1 MARNIELKTRTAVDG
16 RYVNTR
22 RKGIYLLPNLL
33 TTGGLFAGFY
43 SIVASID
50 GNFSAA
56 AWAIFAAMLL
66 DGLDG
71 RVARL
76 TSTASEF
83 GKEFDSL
90 ADMVSFGLAPAIV
103 VYQWSVELLEQRV
116 VDGLAQSFGMWGR
129 AVWLAT
135 FLYVAAAAFRL
146 ARFNSNV
153 AQDRRFFQ
161 GLASPA
167 AAAGIASMIW
177 IATSYDVFAGLVALA
192 AVVTITAATG
202 LLMMSRFAYVS
213 FKDVNPGRRVRFA
226 QRLFI
231 LLVLIVV
238 AFQPAETI
246 FALFFFYA
254 ASGPAAWSWHRR
266 RAKRHETVTQQ

>member
-1 MARNIELKTRTAVDG
+1 VDG
-16 RYVNTR
+16 RYGNTR
-22 RKGIYLLPNLL
+22 RKGIYLLPNLV

-103 VYQWSVELLEQRV
+103 VYQWAAELLEQRV
-116 VDGLAQSFGMWGR
+116 VDGLASSMGLLGR
-129 AVWLAT
+129 FVWLAT

-146 ARFNSNV
+146 ARFNSNA

-167 AAAGIASMIW
+167 AAAGVASMIW
-177 IATSYDVFAGLVALA
+177 VATAYQVFDGLA
-192 AVVTITAATG
+192 AIVAGVVITAVTG

-226 QRLFI
+226 Q
-231 LLVLIVV
+231 LLLIPLVIIV
-238 AFQPAETI
+238 IMLEPPVTI
-246 FALFFFYA
+246 FGLFVVYA
-254 ASGPAAWSWHRR
+254 ASGPAAWFWHRR
-266 RAKRHETVTQQ
+266 NRRHDVVVP

>member
-1 MARNIELKTRTAVDG
+1 MDG

-22 RKGIYLLPNLL
+22 RKGIYLLPNLV

-50 GNFSAA
+50 GNFDHA

-90 ADMVSFGLAPAIV
+90 ADMVSFGLAPAIA
-103 VYQWSVELLEQRV
+103 VYQWAVELLEERV
-116 VDGLAQSFGMWGR
+116 ADGLAQSFGIWGR
-129 AVWLAT
+129 FVWLAT

-167 AAAGIASMIW
+167 AAAGVASMIW
-177 IATSYDVFAGLVALA
+177 VATAYAGFDGLGTLLA
-192 AVVTITAATG
+192 GVTITAATG

-226 QRLFI
+226 QLLLI
-231 LLVLIVV
+231 PLVLIVI
-238 AFQPAETI
+238 AFLPAETI
-246 FALFFFYA
+246 FGLFVVYA
-254 ASGPAAWSWHRR
+254 ASGPAAWFWHR
-266 RAKRHETVTQQ
+266 RAKRHETVTP

>member
-1 MARNIELKTRTAVDG
+1 VDG
-16 RYVNTR
+16 RYVSTR

-129 AVWLAT
+129 LVWLAT

-177 IATSYDVFAGLVALA
+177 IATSYDVFAGLASLA
-192 AVVTITAATG
+192 AVVTITAITG
-202 LLMMSRFAYVS
+202 LLMMSRFAYMS

-226 QRLFI
+226 QRLLI

-246 FALFFFYA
+246 FALFLFYA
-254 ASGPAAWSWHRR
+254 ASGPVAWSWHRR
-266 RAKRHETVTQQ
+266 RGKRHETVTP